1 MKKIL
6 CAVDGSEHSDH
17 AVALAAQLA
26 KAMGA
31 ELTLLAVN
39 ELMGGVGGK
48 GGVAPY
54 LWDKSELQHVLD
66 SAAAVAEKA
75 GVSDAKKETMKSR
88 DVARTVVVFAEDHG
102 IDHIVIG
109 TAGRGG
115 VARLMLGSIS
125 RDVVFRAHCP
135 VTVTR

>member
-1 MKKIL
+1 
-6 CAVDGSEHSDH
+6 VFG
-17 AVALAAQLA
+17 LAAQMA

-31 ELTLLAVN
+31 EFTLLAVN
-39 ELMGGVGGK
+39 ELIGGAGGK
-48 GGVAPY
+48 SGAAAYVWEQP
-54 LWDKSELQHVLD
+54 EFQHILD

-88 DVARTVVVFAEDHG
+88 DVARTIVVFAEDHG